1 MDESMREPADRL
13 VSQVSQDRTRI
24 IATDGSQYSGKKAPT
39 RGTDCPRIGGAGSH
53 AGPPCLRRG
62 VPFLMISCSCPLLQL
77 RLATPAHPHSL
88 GSRRRAPGLAH
99 RCPRSAHGWPRGRA
113 HALLLVEKPD
123 LSAPRRR
130 GSRGKAIALA
140 FRARQGED
148 ADLADQRGARSRSC
162 ALELL
167 SVAILGCSVASR
179 GGDSG
184 PATHL
189 HCSPRADVGVQR
201 KRF

>member
-1 MDESMREPADRL
+1 M
-13 VSQVSQDRTRI
+13 SQVSQDRTRI

-39 RGTDCPRIGGAGSH
+39 RGTDCPRREPRVA
-53 AGPPCLRRG
+53 A
-62 VPFLMISCSCPLLQL
+62 VP
-77 RLATPAHPHSL
+77 TT
-88 GSRRRAPGLAH
+88 
-99 RCPRSAHGWPRGRA
+99 RSAFPDDFVFLPASAAQTRNASASSLPRLQAASRPAWLTVALGQLMDGLGGRA

-130 GSRGKAIALA
+130 GSRGKGHRSGISSAPGRRCRSGGSGRSAVSELRL
-140 FRARQGED
+140 RA
-148 ADLADQRGARSRSC
+148 ASA
-162 ALELL
+162 
-167 SVAILGCSVASR
+167 AILGGSVASR

-189 HCSPRADVGVQR
+189 HCSPRADVRVQR